1 MNTFGIQI
9 TSIADEINAQVSMHD
24 NTTATVIGVIDTPV
38 KVAGTFSV
46 GTVSTFTADN
56 TGKLTYTGATTTT
69 VQFAASVTLDV
80 VGTNQD
86 LTIQLHKNGIAIPA
100 AKISRTVTSGSAGN
114 VGLFYNIPMTASDY
128 VEIYVANSSSTNDIT
143 VTDCLFGVS

>member
-1 MNTFGIQI
+1 
-9 TSIADEINAQVSMHD
+9 MHD
-24 NTTATVIGVIDTPV
+24 NTTATVIGAINTPV

-46 GTVSTFTADN
+46 GEVSTFTADN

-86 LTIQLHKNGIAIPA
+86 LTVQLHKNGIAIPA

-114 VGLFYNIPMTASDY
+114 VGLFYNISMTASDY